1 MIPMC
6 DLKTQYMSLKSEI
19 DAAMQAVC
27 ANTNFILGPEVRKL
41 ESEIAAANQC
51 QFAIG
56 VASGTDAL
64 HLALRGLNIGPG
76 DEVITTPFTF
86 VATTEAIGMVGA
98 TPVFVD
104 IDPDTCNIDVT
115 QIEAAITPRTRVIL
129 PVHLYGQA
137 CDMDTIMA
145 IAQQHNLHV
154 VEDCAQSIGAS
165 YRGHRT
171 GAIGTAGCLSFFPSK
186 NLGGFGDGGM
196 VVTNNEELYQHI
208 EILRRH
214 GGRVKYYHDELGLN
228 SRLDELQAAILLV
241 KHQHLAE
248 WNERRRE
255 NAYRYNELLG
265 GRVDLKR
272 PVELTSQGKIIP
284 MASMHT
290 ENDLLKAV
298 YHQYTI
304 QVDNRDVVMNHLQKA
319 GIGHAIYYPVPL
331 HLQKVHSELG
341 YRPGSFPHAEQVAA
355 NCLSLP
361 MFPELTASQIQT
373 VCSVVLEALDQSA
386 KANTTSRA
394 A

>member
-6 DLKTQYMSLKSEI
+6 DLKTQYASLKIEI

-27 ANTNFILGPEVRKL
+27 ANTNYILGPEVRKL
-41 ESEIAAANQC
+41 EKEIAAANQN
-51 QFAIG
+51 QFAVG

-64 HLALRGLNIGPG
+64 HLALRGLNVGPG

-98 TPVFVD
+98 KPVFVD
-104 IDPDTCNIDVT
+104 IDPDTCNIDVA
-115 QIEAAITPRTRVIL
+115 QIEAAITPRTKVIL
-129 PVHLYGQA
+129 PVHLYGQP
-137 CDMDTIMA
+137 CDMDAVMA
-145 IAQQHNLHV
+145 IAQTHNLHV
-154 VEDCAQSIGAS
+154 IEDCAQSIGATF
-165 YRGHRT
+165 RGHRT

-196 VVTNNEELYQHI
+196 VVTNNEDLYQHV

-241 KHQHLAE
+241 KHQHLAT
-248 WNERRRE
+248 WNERRRA
-255 NAYRYNELLG
+255 NAYRYNELLA
-265 GRVDLKR
+265 GRADLKR
-272 PVELTSQGKIIP
+272 PCELTSQGKIVP
-284 MASMHT
+284 VASAHT
-290 ENDLLKAV
+290 KNDLLTAV

-304 QVDNRDVVMNHLQKA
+304 QVDNRDAVMQHLQQA

-331 HLQKVHSELG
+331 HLQKVHAELG
-341 YRPGSFPHAEQVAA
+341 YGPGSFPHAEQVAA

-361 MFPELTASQIQT
+361 MFPELNETQIQT
-373 VCSVVLEALDQSA
+373 VCSAVLEALDQSA
-386 KANTTSRA
+386 TATMKSRA

>member
-154 VEDCAQSIGAS
+154 
-165 YRGHRT
+165 
-171 GAIGTAGCLSFFPSK
+171 
-186 NLGGFGDGGM
+186 
-196 VVTNNEELYQHI
+196 
-208 EILRRH
+208 
-214 GGRVKYYHDELGLN
+214 
-228 SRLDELQAAILLV
+228 
-241 KHQHLAE
+241 
-248 WNERRRE
+248 
-255 NAYRYNELLG
+255 
-265 GRVDLKR
+265 
-272 PVELTSQGKIIP
+272 
-284 MASMHT
+284 
-290 ENDLLKAV
+290 LKALWPP
-298 YHQYTI
+298 TI
-304 QVDNRDVVMNHLQKA
+304 RSEEGNCKA
-319 GIGHAIYYPVPL
+319 GYVEWRPLAAFHTQQGRKPQMRIY
-331 HLQKVHSELG
+331 
-341 YRPGSFPHAEQVAA
+341 
-355 NCLSLP
+355 
-361 MFPELTASQIQT
+361 
-373 VCSVVLEALDQSA
+373 
-386 KANTTSRA
+386 
-394 A
+394 